1 MKLIHRAWQFP
12 LMLAALLTALF
23 VATPPHAGGDVVEY
37 ALTTIAI
44 ASHGS
49 ADIRLEDIARG
60 RELLPAMKVPYD
72 QLEQGMRA
80 NAQQLYA
87 AFTRGREGKV
97 YAVHFWGYPALAAL
111 PFKLLDAAGA
121 SPLKAFQAV
130 NLAAIF
136 ILGLALNRLFGSPAK
151 ALLGVGLFMLCG
163 GWLYFNWTSPEC
175 LSAAALLAGLAL
187 YVRGAPLAG
196 AVLAGLA
203 GQQNP
208 TILVFFG
215 FAPLLHLLRD
225 YDVRRD
231 LRANLLHVLQR
242 RYLLG
247 LAAGVAVFALPMLFN
262 LYQFGV
268 PNIIAKLFSDPGL
281 IGRARL
287 FSFFFDL
294 SQGMIIG
301 IPGLAIA
308 LLAFGWRRNPAGPRR
323 ELLLLAAAV
332 LFTLALA
339 VPALAVLN
347 WNSGAAGVMRY
358 AFWAAMPLLF
368 VFMLRL
374 SHAPRWPA
382 AALLVLAALQGL
394 AMFSASSYEYVEF
407 SPQARWVMARAT
419 RLYHPEPEIF
429 AERLGGHDNYIYPD
443 QVHIRVRDGAVAQTL
458 FNAAHPGIEQRL
470 CGVDGQLAPDTAFT
484 FSARHWRYVD
494 GPLRCV
500 SHGAPQQT
508 FQYEQ
513 FASAIGLTLAAGWSR
528 PEANGGHWNG
538 VWSDGPRSFAIFRL
552 AAGSKPS
559 TILILGHYFEGNT
572 RTRVSV
578 NGTDLGWH
586 DLAKPVRIA
595 LPAMASGD
603 IAVELTHEAPRT
615 PTAADGRQLA
625 LFLRQVTL
633 R

>member
-1 MKLIHRAWQFP
+1 MKLFSRAWHFP
-12 LMLAALLTALF
+12 LVLALLLAGLF
-23 VATPPHAGGDVVEY
+23 AATPPHMGGDVVEY
-37 ALTTIAI
+37 SLTTIAI

-60 RELLPAMKVPYD
+60 RELLPGLKEPYD
-72 QLEQGMRA
+72 LLEKGMRD

-97 YAVHFWGYPALAAL
+97 YAIHFWGYPALAAG
-111 PFKLLDAAGA
+111 PFKVLEAVGA

-136 ILGLALNRLFGSPAK
+136 ILGLALNRLFRSPGK

-163 GWLYFNWTSPEC
+163 GGLYFNWSSPEC

-187 YVRGAPLAG
+187 YTSGAPVAG

-215 FAPLLHLLRD
+215 FAPLLHLLLD
-225 YDVRRD
+225 YDARRSVP
-231 LRANLLHVLQR
+231 ANLMHVLQR

-247 LAAGVAVFALPMLFN
+247 IAAGVAVFSLPMLFN

-287 FSFFFDL
+287 FSFYFDL

-301 IPGLAIA
+301 IPGLVLA
-308 LLAFGWRRNPAGPRR
+308 LALWGWRAHPAGPRR
-323 ELLLLAAAV
+323 ELALLAAAA

-368 VFMLRL
+368 VFLLRL
-374 SHAPRWPA
+374 SHSARWPA
-382 AALLVLAALQGL
+382 VVLLFVVLVQSI
-394 AMFSASSYEYVEF
+394 AMLSARSYGYIEF
-407 SPQARWVMARAT
+407 SPPAKWVMQHAPG
-419 RLYHPEPEIF
+419 LYHPEPEIF
-429 AERLGGHDNYIYPD
+429 AERLGRHDNYIYPD
-443 QVHIRVRDGAVAQTL
+443 QIHMRSSGGVPVQTL
-458 FNAAHPGIEQRL
+458 FNGIHPGIEQRL
-470 CGVDGQLAPDTAFT
+470 CGVDGQLAADSDITYT
-484 FSARHWRYVD
+484 ARHWRYID
-494 GPLRCV
+494 GQVRCV
-500 SHGAPQQT
+500 SQGMPQQS

-513 FASAIGLTLAAGWSR
+513 FAAGTGITMAFGWGGA
-528 PEANGGHWNG
+528 EANGGDWNG
-538 VWSDGPRSFAIFRL
+538 AWSSGPRSFIVLRPALGI
-552 AAGSKPS
+552 KPS
-559 TILILGHYFEGNT
+559 TILILGHYFEGNA
-572 RTRVSV
+572 RTRVSI

-586 DLAKPVRIA
+586 DLARPQRLA
-595 LPAMASGD
+595 LPAGTGGD
-603 IAVELTHEAPRT
+603 IAVELTHEAPRK
-615 PTAADGRQLA
+615 PTAADPREMA
-625 LFLRQVTL
+625 LFLRQITL